1 MARSFDSG
9 KAVAW
14 RRRVRRFG
22 RSGLTVVRFCEQE
35 GVSTASFYRWR
46 NRLADKGPA
55 TRNAD
60 SRHWA
65 TTNGVVQT
73 PAFQPVRV
81 TGAEAPI
88 SIKLPGGV
96 RVEVPAEN
104 LDAVRAV
111 LGELLR
117 QDATRDRGGS

>member
-1 MARSFDSG
+1 MARSSDSP
-9 KAVAW
+9 KLVVW

-22 RSGLTVVRFCEQE
+22 RSGMTVVRFCEQE

-46 NRLADKGPA
+46 KRLAKRRPA
-55 TRNAD
+55 KR
-60 SRHWA
+60 
-65 TTNGVVQT
+65 GVEQT
-73 PAFQPVRV
+73 PAFQPVLV
-81 TGAEAPI
+81 TGAQTSI
-88 SIKLPGGV
+88 SIQLPGGL

-117 QDATRDRGGS
+117 HDAALDRGGS

>member
-1 MARSFDSG
+1 MARSSDSPQ
-9 KAVAW
+9 AVAW

-22 RSGLTVVRFCEQE
+22 RSGMTVVRFCAEE

-46 NRLADKGPA
+46 NRLADRPA
-55 TRNAD
+55 
-60 SRHWA
+60 A
-65 TTNGVVQT
+65 TTGVEQT
-73 PAFQPVRV
+73 PLFRPLRVRRDE
-81 TGAEAPI
+81 TPI
-88 SIKLPGGV
+88 SIQLPGGV

-117 QDATRDRGGS
+117 QGATLDRGDS